1 MKCIPQYSITPPLSQ
16 CTILFQHL
24 KIRNHKEI
32 FIFYMSHSTFKHSF
46 KMKVPLLHYNLRLI
60 KVRRGGGGGAHW
72 AVLTNTLQNSIH
84 SNCQKITG
92 ICTHHLQAHTSTL
105 IYSVDIDMETLV
117 SAIFE
122 LNSCLYINHSSKNI
136 TQESDHRK
144 SIIKSLIQHSDK

>member
-16 CTILFQHL
+16 CRILFQHL

-60 KVRRGGGGGAHW
+60 KVRRGGGVRTELSWPTHYKTA
-72 AVLTNTLQNSIH
+72 SIVTA
-84 SNCQKITG
+84 KKLLAFALI
-92 ICTHHLQAHTSTL
+92 IYKHTSTL
-105 IYSVDIDMETLV
+105 IYRSIVWTLIWKPLV

-136 TQESDHRK
+136 TQESVTIDNL
-144 SIIKSLIQHSDK
+144 S

>member
-16 CTILFQHL
+16 CRILFQHL

-60 KVRRGGGGGAHW
+60 KVRRGGGVRTELSWPTHYKTA
-72 AVLTNTLQNSIH
+72 SIVTA
-84 SNCQKITG
+84 KKLLAFALI
-92 ICTHHLQAHTSTL
+92 IYKHTSTL